1 MAMQIKLI
9 VVVVVV
15 VVVVDNILSPVRTG
29 FLDFFQLHLAAI

>member
-9 VVVVVV
+9 VVVV